1 MGLQQSE
8 VYEKGRSIMKIH
20 GFNKTTL
27 LDYPEH
33 LAATIFTGGCNFRC
47 PFCHN
52 GGLVLDPDSQPAIPE
67 EEVLKFLQK
76 RRGILQGV
84 CITGGEPTLQPDLED
99 FIRQVKEMGYL
110 VKLDTNGSRPE
121 VLKSL
126 LEKGLL
132 DYVAMD
138 IKAGGRVS
146 DEIAG
151 MCTTAAKTPAAVHVH
166 VSLLEKIR
174 ASVELLK
181 NGTVPYE
188 FRTTVVKGIH
198 TLEEFDAIGQW
209 LAGCRAYYLQ
219 AYRENENILA
229 YCEGAGAWGDAAMQE
244 DIAVASPLPLRLSN
258 FTKEEMEEFADMARK
273 YIDKVELRG
282 VE

>member
-1 MGLQQSE
+1 
-8 VYEKGRSIMKIH
+8 
-20 GFNKTTL
+20 
-27 LDYPEH
+27 
-33 LAATIFTGGCNFRC
+33 
-47 PFCHN
+47 
-52 GGLVLDPDSQPAIPE
+52 
-67 EEVLKFLQK
+67 
-76 RRGILQGV
+76 
-84 CITGGEPTLQPDLED
+84 
-99 FIRQVKEMGYL
+99 

-138 IKAGGRVS
+138 IKASRENYAYAAGVRVL
-146 DEIAG
+146 DETAG
-151 MCTTAAKTPAAVHVH
+151 MCTTAAKTPVAVHAH

-198 TLEEFDAIGQW
+198 TSEEFETIGQW

-229 YCEGAGAWGDAAMQE
+229 YCEGARAWGDASMQE
-244 DIAVASPLPLRLSN
+244 DIAAASSLPLRLSN
-258 FTKEEMEEFADMARK
+258 FTKEEMEEFVDIARK
-273 YIDKVELRG
+273 YIQKVELRG